1 MSHSDKLIY
10 FTYGWLVSWAYF
22 KLVNRYWNRR

>member
-1 MSHSDKLIY
+1 MNHQDKLIY

-22 KLVNRYWNRR
+22 KVVNRYWHK

>member
-1 MSHSDKLIY
+1 MNHQDKLIY

-22 KLVNRYWNRR
+22 KAVNRWWRK

>member
-1 MSHSDKLIY
+1 MNHQDKLIY

-22 KLVNRYWNRR
+22 KVVNRYWKN